1 MCTGEFS
8 VSLLGYCAVCPG
20 VDLSELCLCK
30 VVVWDCVSVLFG
42 HAVCECDGVS
52 VCLCSCAV
60 LCNFLVCIDEMMYVP
75 VVVLV

>member
-1 MCTGEFS
+1 MALT
-8 VSLLGYCAVCPG
+8 LRL
-20 VDLSELCLCK
+20 
-30 VVVWDCVSVLFG
+30 CVSVLFG